1 MTWLKNVLDISVD
14 KLYEDWDYHKWC
26 IEAGWMDGPIAYTN
40 NWVSDNFKSGT
51 EIADVACGNG
61 QLGIGF
67 SNRTANSLGYGNNEF
82 VIDGYD
88 INSKMLDTFEA
99 TNYRST
105 SLHDMNNHSLP
116 RKYKCITVI
125 GAFNKSHINSGSAK
139 MFAESLEDDG
149 LLIASVSIVDKE
161 DPLEL
166 MGWRTQEHL
175 EIVSEERIK
184 SLITPDEGQ
193 KYHIMAIFK
202 RK

>member
-14 KLYEDWDYHKWC
+14 ELYEDWDYHKWC
-26 IEAGWMDGPIAYTN
+26 IEAGWMNGPIKYAN
-40 NWVSDNFKSGT
+40 NWVRENFETGT
-51 EIADVACGNG
+51 EMADVACGNG
-61 QLGIGF
+61 QIGIGF
-67 SNRTANSLGYGNNEF
+67 ENDDYI
-82 VIDGYD
+82 IDGYD

-105 SLHDMNNHSLP
+105 TLHNMNDNSLP

-175 EIVSEERIK
+175 EIVSEELIK

-193 KYHIMAIFK
+193 KYHIMAVFK
-202 RK
+202 KK

>member
-1 MTWLKNVLDISVD
+1 VTWLKNVLNISVD

-40 NWVSDNFKSGT
+40 NWVRENFETGT
-51 EIADVACGNG
+51 EMADVACGNG
-61 QLGIGF
+61 QIGIGF
-67 SNRTANSLGYGNNEF
+67 ENDDYI
-82 VIDGYD
+82 IDGYD

-166 MGWRTQEHL
+166 MGWRKQEHL

>member
-14 KLYEDWDYHKWC
+14 ELYEDWDYHKWC
-26 IEAGWMDGPIAYTN
+26 IEAGWMDGPIKYAN
-40 NWVSDNFKSGT
+40 NWVRENFETGT
-51 EIADVACGNG
+51 EMADVACGNG
-61 QLGIGF
+61 QIGIGF
-67 SNRTANSLGYGNNEF
+67 ENDDYI
-82 VIDGYD
+82 IDGYD

>member
-82 VIDGYD
+82 VIDGSSYKGKAPLD
-88 INSKMLDTFEA
+88 YIIGTWWNHNIVEANAQISAVSGRIIRQNVTFIGNETIKLNDMVMLDQ
-99 TNYRST
+99 Y
-105 SLHDMNNHSLP
+105 
-116 RKYKCITVI
+116 
-125 GAFNKSHINSGSAK
+125 HINN
-139 MFAESLEDDG
+139 
-149 LLIASVSIVDKE
+149 
-161 DPLEL
+161 
-166 MGWRTQEHL
+166 
-175 EIVSEERIK
+175 
-184 SLITPDEGQ
+184 
-193 KYHIMAIFK
+193 
-202 RK
+202 

>member
-1 MTWLKNVLDISVD
+1 
-14 KLYEDWDYHKWC
+14 
-26 IEAGWMDGPIAYTN
+26 
-40 NWVSDNFKSGT
+40 
-51 EIADVACGNG
+51 
-61 QLGIGF
+61 
-67 SNRTANSLGYGNNEF
+67 
-82 VIDGYD
+82 
-88 INSKMLDTFEA
+88 MLDTFEA

-105 SLHDMNNHSLP
+105 TLHNMNDNSLP

-175 EIVSEERIK
+175 KIVSEELIK

-193 KYHIMAIFK
+193 KYHIMAVFK
-202 RK
+202 KK

>member
-1 MTWLKNVLDISVD
+1 MTWLKNVLDVSVD
-14 KLYEDWDYHKWC
+14 ELYKDWDYHKWC
-26 IEAGWMDGPIAYTN
+26 IEAGWMDGPIKYAN
-40 NWVSDNFKSGT
+40 NWVRENFETGT
-51 EIADVACGNG
+51 EMADVACGNG
-61 QLGIGF
+61 QIGIGF
-67 SNRTANSLGYGNNEF
+67 ENDDYI
-82 VIDGYD
+82 IDGYD

-105 SLHDMNNHSLP
+105 TLHNMNDNSLP

-175 EIVSEERIK
+175 EIVSEELIK

-193 KYHIMAIFK
+193 KYHIMAVFK
-202 RK
+202 KK